1 MYHYAHII
9 SHSRLTTTGII
20 PSPISLAMTKLG
32 TLGGGLA
39 LARQVKVMLSAVLR
53 GSKVR
58 KVENDGLKPVTEEMV
73 TLASLLDRRVVPLSQ
88 VLPISDMAIS
98 VSVAV
103 LMEMVHVRVRG
114 AKRPAKRGPNNICES
129 ELIDLVDIT
138 HCAYLCNSDTDE
150 RQV

>member
-1 MYHYAHII
+1 
-9 SHSRLTTTGII
+9 
-20 PSPISLAMTKLG
+20 
-32 TLGGGLA
+32 
-39 LARQVKVMLSAVLR
+39 
-53 GSKVR
+53 
-58 KVENDGLKPVTEEMV
+58 MV

-88 VLPISDMAIS
+88 VMSISDMAIS

-114 AKRPAKRGPNNICES
+114 AMRPAKRGPNNICES

>member
-1 MYHYAHII
+1 
-9 SHSRLTTTGII
+9 
-20 PSPISLAMTKLG
+20 
-32 TLGGGLA
+32 
-39 LARQVKVMLSAVLR
+39 
-53 GSKVR
+53 
-58 KVENDGLKPVTEEMV
+58 MV

-114 AKRPAKRGPNNICES
+114 AMRPAKRGPNNIILCES